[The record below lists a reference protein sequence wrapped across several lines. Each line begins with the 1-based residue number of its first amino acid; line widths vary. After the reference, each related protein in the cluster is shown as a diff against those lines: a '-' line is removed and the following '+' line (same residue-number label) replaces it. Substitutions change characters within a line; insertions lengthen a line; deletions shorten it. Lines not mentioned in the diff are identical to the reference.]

1 MKKIVLLSL
10 SFLLVTIGMAQTKKA
25 SGGLGIKVSG
35 TSTMHDWTMT
45 ANGGGSATANFVMN
59 GKTVTDI
66 TSATFSVPVKNLKST
81 KGNAMDNNAYKA
93 LKTSTI
99 SYALKSASVSG
110 NTINTVGNLTIAG
123 KTLSQNIPLKYT
135 VGADNS
141 VRITGSKSISM
152 KEFGMTP
159 PTFMMGAVKTGD
171 KVTVSFDFTLK

>member
-1 MKKIVLLSL
+1 MKKIIFLAL
-10 SFLLVTIGMAQTKKA
+10 SFLFVSVGMAQTKKA
-25 SGGLGIKVSG
+25 SGTLGVQVAG
-35 TSTMHDWTMT
+35 TSTMHDWTMK
-45 ANGGGSATANFVMN
+45 ANGGASASATFAMS
-59 GKTVTDI
+59 GSTVTGV
-66 TSATFSVPVKNLKST
+66 SAASFSVPVKSLKSG

-99 SYALKSASVSG
+99 SYTLKSATVSG

-123 KTLSQNIPLKYT
+123 KTISQNIPLKYT
-135 VGADNS
+135 VGAGNS

-152 KEFGMTP
+152 KDFGMTP